1 MRICK
6 LSMNKRFLRL
16 LDFVSIVD
24 KRYNRR
30 EYITTLDITT
40 YFAKLI

>member
-1 MRICK
+1 MRTSK

-16 LDFVSIVD
+16 IDLVIIVD